1 MSRKAITAASVAG
14 FFVIVALII
23 ALSPHKTRQVQAGF
37 LGLISPFL
45 KTGSSM
51 DKKYREYSE
60 GLKTLER
67 LEEEN
72 KRLRI
77 VNKELAATNQTLRG
91 IEAEKNRLRNAL
103 GYSERAVFKLMPA
116 QIIARDPGTWYNQIV
131 IDRGTA
137 DEIREDMP
145 VLTEEG
151 LVGKTT
157 VVSAHSAIVVLI
169 ADESCKVAASVEGTR
184 EQGIVKG
191 ERTSNNSTPVIS
203 LNFISK
209 SANLKNGMKIY
220 SSGVGGVFPG
230 GVLIGAVRD
239 FKVRE
244 LDGFANVVPAVDLTT
259 LQDVFVVVS
268 KDK

>member
-1 MSRKAITAASVAG
+1 MSKKAITAAAVAG
-14 FFVIVALII
+14 FLLLVGFII
-23 ALSPHKTRQVQAGF
+23 ALSPNKTRRVQAAF
-37 LGLISPFL
+37 LGVISPFL
-45 KTGSSM
+45 KTGSTL

-77 VNKELAATNQTLRG
+77 VNKELAATNQALRG

-103 GYSERAVFKLMPA
+103 GYTRQAEFKLMPA
-116 QIIARDPGTWYNQIV
+116 QISARDPGTWYNQVV
-131 IDRGTA
+131 IDRGSA
-137 DEIREDMP
+137 DGLAQDMP

-169 ADESCKVAASVEGTR
+169 ADESCKVAATVEGTR

-191 ERTSNNSTPVIS
+191 ERVSSSTTPVIS

-209 SANLKNGMKIY
+209 HANLTNGLKVY
-220 SSGVGGVFPG
+220 SSGVGGVFPS
-230 GVLIGAVRD
+230 GVLIGAVKD
-239 FKVRE
+239 YKVRE
-244 LDGFANVVPAVDLTT
+244 LDGFAHLVPAVDLTT

-268 KDK
+268 KEK